1 MKKLMGRKPLH
12 PALPQLGMPDLG
24 VLPPNWSLFVEM
36 LRQRRY
42 TSGDVHACIGVSRK
56 VLMDWVRAGI
66 VSQLF
71 HGLGAGK
78 GEERFGKW
86 RLFSILDIWTL
97 AFYKRLRD
105 EGIYIERL
113 RGLKHKADS
122 SHSFEGEAMQWW
134 CYQALAAWVFRQ
146 PFWVHTDM
154 QGSLMH
160 TPIERK
166 NLAVYLIRL
175 AHIEPETTDLF
186 LTLNLIPLM
195 DRVMALSGPLEL
207 RVDKTERIMVQ
218 IEGKELHLEPLPE
231 GRLGTSVTK
240 EKERR

>member
-1 MKKLMGRKPLH
+1 MVQKKS
-12 PALPQLGMPDLG
+12 AAQTSSLPQLEMPDLLA
-24 VLPPNWSLFVEM
+24 LPANWSLFVEM
-36 LRQRRY
+36 LRQRRF

-71 HGLGAGK
+71 HGLGGGK

-113 RGLKHKADS
+113 RGLKHQAKNSEA
-122 SHSFEGEAMQWW
+122 FEGEAIQWW
-134 CYQALAAWVFRQ
+134 FYQALPSWLHRY
-146 PFWVHTDM
+146 PFWVHSDM
-154 QGSLMH
+154 QGSLVH
-160 TPIERK
+160 TPVERK
-166 NLAVYLIRL
+166 NPAIYVIRI
-175 AHIEPETTDLF
+175 AHIEPDTADLF

-195 DRVMALSGPLEL
+195 DTVMMLGGPLQLKVDNAKRVTVWIEGQEL
-207 RVDKTERIMVQ
+207 R
-218 IEGKELHLEPLPE
+218 LEPLSKPD
-231 GRLGTSVTK
+231 
-240 EKERR
+240 

>member
-1 MKKLMGRKPLH
+1 MTMKKRLKSETRKAS
-12 PALPQLGMPDLG
+12 PAQLEMPSLPA
-24 VLPPNWSLFVEM
+24 LPPNWSLFVEM

-42 TSGDVHACIGVSRK
+42 TSGDVHACVGVSRK

-71 HGLGAGK
+71 HGLGSGK

-113 RGLKHKADS
+113 RGLKHKAANSDV
-122 SHSFEGEAMQWW
+122 FEGEAIQWW
-134 CYQALAAWVFRQ
+134 LYQALFHWVHRK

-154 QGSLMH
+154 RGSLAS

-166 NLAVYLIRL
+166 NQAVYLIRI
-175 AHIEPETTDLF
+175 AHLEPETTDLF

-195 DRVMALSGPLEL
+195 DTAMTLSGPLEL
-207 RVDKTERIMVQ
+207 RVDKSKGFLVRL
-218 IEGKELHLEPLPE
+218 EGHELRLEPLPNPA
-231 GRLGTSVTK
+231 GK
-240 EKERR
+240 

>member
-1 MKKLMGRKPLH
+1 MSAMKRVAHKRPTPSLPELEMPDV
-12 PALPQLGMPDLG
+12 PALPK
-24 VLPPNWSLFVEM
+24 NWSLFVEM
-36 LRQRRY
+36 LRQRRF
-42 TSGDVHACIGVSRK
+42 TSGEVHACIGVSRK

-66 VSQLF
+66 LSQLF

-113 RGLKHKADS
+113 RGLKHKAES
-122 SHSFEGEAMQWW
+122 SEAFEGEAIQWW
-134 CYQALAAWVFRQ
+134 FYQALASWVHRQ

-154 QGSLMH
+154 QGELAH

-166 NLAVYLIRL
+166 NLAMYLIRIG
-175 AHIEPETTDLF
+175 HVEPSTADLF

-195 DRVMALSGPLEL
+195 DKAMTLSGPLEL
-207 RVDKTERIMVQ
+207 HVDKTKGVVVR
-218 IEGKELHLEPLPE
+218 IEGQELRLEPLP
-231 GRLGTSVTK
+231 RPD
-240 EKERR
+240 RR

>member
-1 MKKLMGRKPLH
+1 MKKRSRSNTERLSPH
-12 PALPQLGMPDLG
+12 QLEMPDLPT
-24 VLPPNWSLFVEM
+24 LPPHWSLFVEL
-36 LRQRRY
+36 LRQRRF

-66 VSQLF
+66 LSQLF
-71 HGLGAGK
+71 HGLGSGK

-113 RGLKHKADS
+113 RGLKHQAKNSEA
-122 SHSFEGEAMQWW
+122 FEGEAIQWW
-134 CYQALAAWVFRQ
+134 FYQALPSWIHRS
-146 PFWVHTDM
+146 PFWVHSDM
-154 QGSLMH
+154 RGSLAH

-166 NLAVYLIRL
+166 TSGMYLIRI
-175 AHIEPETTDLF
+175 AHIEPDTTDLF

-195 DRVMALSGPLEL
+195 DTVITLSGPIQLK
-207 RVDKTERIMVQ
+207 VDNAKGVLVRI
-218 IEGKELHLEPLPE
+218 EEHALHLEPLP
-231 GRLGTSVTK
+231 RPD
-240 EKERR
+240 

>member
-1 MKKLMGRKPLH
+1 MKRIIPRRPPPSFPQLEMPDI
-12 PALPQLGMPDLG
+12 PALPA
-24 VLPPNWSLFVEM
+24 NWSLFVEL
-36 LRQRRY
+36 LRQRRF
-42 TSGDVHACIGVSRK
+42 TSGDVHACVGVSRK

-66 VSQLF
+66 LSQLF
-71 HGLGAGK
+71 HGLGSGK

-122 SHSFEGEAMQWW
+122 SEAFEGEAIQWW
-134 CYQALAAWVFRQ
+134 LYQALPSWLHRS
-146 PFWVHTDM
+146 PFWVHSDM
-154 QGSLMH
+154 RGSLAH

-166 NLAVYLIRL
+166 NLAMYLIRI

-195 DRVMALSGPLEL
+195 DTAMTLSGPLQL
-207 RVDKTERIMVQ
+207 RVDNDKGVTVW
-218 IEGKELHLEPLPE
+218 IEGHALRLEPLP
-231 GRLGTSVTK
+231 K
-240 EKERR
+240 PD

>member
-1 MKKLMGRKPLH
+1 MVRKKPS
-12 PALPQLGMPDLG
+12 AQTSSLPHLEMPDLPS
-24 VLPPNWSLFVEM
+24 LPANWSLFVEM
-36 LRQRRY
+36 LRQRRF
-42 TSGDVHACIGVSRK
+42 TSGDVHTCIGVSRK

-66 VSQLF
+66 LSQLF

-113 RGLKHKADS
+113 RGLKHKAKNS
-122 SHSFEGEAMQWW
+122 EAFEGEAIQWW
-134 CYQALAAWVFRQ
+134 LYQALPSWIHRS
-146 PFWVHTDM
+146 PFWVHSDM
-154 QGSLMH
+154 RGSLVH
-160 TPIERK
+160 TPIEQK
-166 NLAVYLIRL
+166 NLAMYLIRI

-195 DRVMALSGPLEL
+195 DTVMTLSGPLQTTLDKTKGVVVRIEGQEL
-207 RVDKTERIMVQ
+207 R
-218 IEGKELHLEPLPE
+218 LEPLP
-231 GRLGTSVTK
+231 K
-240 EKERR
+240 PN